1 MASQRQATLATLW
14 RTVER
19 GATQGISF
27 LVVVVLARLLGPS
40 DYGLVAL
47 AASVA
52 ALGQMLLEQTF
63 SEALIQARTVEPPH
77 VSSVFWMLLCSGLI
91 AAGVLLIAADWFGE
105 LFGVPE
111 LPPVL
116 RALSP
121 LMVLTALYAVPAA
134 MFRRDLDFRAL
145 AKASMSGSF
154 LGGAVAV
161 PMAFAGFGAWSLV
174 ANLLVQ
180 KAVVTAE
187 VWRHSGFRP
196 RLLYSHRHLMSLWS
210 YGQYTFLLRVA
221 AYVAAQGPRMLIGY
235 LFGTAALGAFSF
247 GLRMVDT
254 LYQLLTLPAAN
265 VMVPVVARIRDEPK
279 RFERAVLSATMLVA
293 TITVPIFVGLSLIAP
308 VAVPLL
314 FGQHW
319 AESAVILQIIGF
331 VGISN
336 SIAQINRSVLA
347 GLGRPDINL
356 AMNVTAAIA
365 NVGLV
370 LLTAP
375 WGLTATA
382 IAFVARGYVVMPI
395 VLVVMTRLTGIG
407 VAAQA
412 RVYCPV
418 AVAAA
423 VMALCVEGLLRGLGA
438 GLSPAAL
445 TAAAVACGAA
455 SYVLALCLF
464 GRPALKLGASILA
477 DLRPRQK
484 PA

>member
-1 MASQRQATLATLW
+1 
-14 RTVER
+14 VEGLHHEVFGKR
-19 GATQGISF
+19 
-27 LVVVVLARLLGPS
+27 VVLHGR
-40 DYGLVAL
+40 
-47 AASVA
+47 
-52 ALGQMLLEQTF
+52 F
-63 SEALIQARTVEPPH
+63 
-77 VSSVFWMLLCSGLI
+77 
-91 AAGVLLIAADWFGE
+91 
-105 LFGVPE
+105 VP
-111 LPPVL
+111 
-116 RALSP
+116 
-121 LMVLTALYAVPAA
+121 
-134 MFRRDLDFRAL
+134 D
-145 AKASMSGSF
+145 
-154 LGGAVAV
+154 
-161 PMAFAGFGAWSLV
+161 
-174 ANLLVQ
+174 
-180 KAVVTAE
+180 
-187 VWRHSGFRP
+187 
-196 RLLYSHRHLMSLWS
+196 LLYRMSLQPAPIRDDAGRPLEDPGEVSAFFYLGWR
-210 YGQYTFLLRVA
+210 QP
-221 AYVAAQGPRMLIGY
+221 YVRWEQGTAILEAQGPRMLIGY

-423 VMALCVEGLLRGLGA
+423 VMALCVEGLLRGLGP